1 MNRKKHTKK
10 LQRATHNVMYWVV
23 GILLVLTMLSIWLA
37 SGLLAKYTTL
47 GNHSDSARVAKGGY
61 VEIWEHKATLDNGE
75 YKLNKTENGKVK
87 EFTYAKVIPG
97 VDIPK
102 DPFVRLKLQDAEVD
116 YELYIKV
123 TEEDFP
129 TYQPTTESKP
139 AKTVTYSVITKEIAE
154 SEGLDYYWIL
164 QEDLSKESKGIYVYK
179 YSEVLQPG
187 TTYDDIYILK
197 ENMLYVSEH
206 YVGAFDNDGKSLEF
220 TLKFSAWL
228 VQVGT
233 N

>member
-1 MNRKKHTKK
+1 MNRNKNIRKSQVSVHNTIFW
-10 LQRATHNVMYWVV
+10 AT
-23 GILLVLTMLSIWLA
+23 GIILILTMLSIWLV
-37 SGLLAKYTTL
+37 SGLFAKYVIS
-47 GNHSDSARVAKGGY
+47 GHKIDSATVAKTGIGTM
-61 VEIWEHKATLDNGE
+61 ELLEHEAKLDNGIYVLDE
-75 YKLNKTENGKVK
+75 KKEVTEN
-87 EFTYAKVIPG
+87 TYNRVIPG
-97 VDIPK
+97 VDIAK

-116 YELYIKV
+116 YELYITV

-129 TYQPTTESKP
+129 TYQPTPESKP
-139 AKTVTYSVITKEIAE
+139 VKTVTYSVITKEIAE
-154 SEGLDYYWIL
+154 AEGIDYYWIL

-206 YVGAFDNDGKSLEF
+206 YVGNSTDF
-220 TLKFSAWL
+220 TLTFSAWL